1 MANTKTTKKHPQRA
15 KSNMFAMS
23 DQSQTQKFKEAF
35 NVIDQNRDGF
45 IVKEDLHDMLASL
58 GKNPTDDNWRGKDRD
73 LTPSESRGLSWND
86 TEGQSQLCSRP
97 RGQQFGLNQG
107 DKRAP
112 GEEFLKIKVE
122 PTIFDPVDMQFS
134 L

>member
-1 MANTKTTKKHPQRA
+1 MGGGGCYGSAQILKARA

-58 GKNPTDDNWRGKDRD
+58 GKNPTDEGSNWRGKDRD
-73 LTPSESRGLSWND
+73 LTPSESRGMSWND

-107 DKRAP
+107 GQKGSR
-112 GEEFLKIKVE
+112 GGVSKNKSGTYYL
-122 PTIFDPVDMQFS
+122 
-134 L
+134 